1 MIKLKEL
8 IELRNMVY
16 SEEIKPKHQDK
27 INRPVTLWDENII
40 LPTILPPENDSGKTM
55 NEIKYLASIKPNEEL
70 TKSGD
75 DILEN
80 FMPLV
85 EKYGLNVTKEFLQ
98 KLIDESGKFVM
109 ELKYKFN
116 RPRPYQVAEF
126 YGIDL
131 NGTQL
136 DSMKTPSFPSGHAVQ
151 GYLVGEYLAR
161 LNNVNAYEFRSKGEE
176 IAQSRIIAKAH
187 YPSDKEYGKI
197 IAKTLVNGM
206 RKRQL

>member
-27 INRPVTLWDENII
+27 INKPVTLWDENII
-40 LPTILPPENDSGKTM
+40 LPHILPPENDSGKTM
-55 NEIKYLASIKPNEEL
+55 NEIKYLASITPNDEL
-70 TKSGD
+70 ANSGD

-206 RKRQL
+206 RK

>member
-16 SEEIKPKHQDK
+16 SEKIKPKHQDK
-27 INRPVTLWDENII
+27 INKPVTLWDENII
-40 LPTILPPENDSGKTM
+40 LPHILPPENDSGKTM
-55 NEIKYLASIKPNEEL
+55 NEIKYLASIKPNDEL
-70 TKSGD
+70 AKSGD

-206 RKRQL
+206 RK

>member
-40 LPTILPPENDSGKTM
+40 LPTILPPENDSDKTM

-70 TKSGD
+70 AKSGD

-206 RKRQL
+206 RK